1 MPEEIKM
8 LVLRTVNKILDKV
21 RNYINNILNL
31 SKINFHDPTRDDFI
45 EIKLVSL
52 VLEELIITEQE

>member
-1 MPEEIKM
+1 M

-21 RNYINNILNL
+21 RNYINNTLNL
-31 SKINFHDPTRDDFI
+31 SKINFHDPARDDFI
-45 EIKLVSL
+45 EIKSVSL